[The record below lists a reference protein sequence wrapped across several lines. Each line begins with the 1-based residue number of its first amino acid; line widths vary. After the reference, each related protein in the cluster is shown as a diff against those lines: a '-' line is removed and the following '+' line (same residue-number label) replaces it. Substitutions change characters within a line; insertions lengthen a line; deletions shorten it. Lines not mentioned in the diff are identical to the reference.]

1 VGEPDIKKASPQANA
16 SQLRLAAVNPVKG
29 SMFIMF
35 PFLLY
40 EPATTRIK

>member
-1 VGEPDIKKASPQANA
+1 MKKASPRANA
-16 SQLRLAAVNPVKG
+16 SQLRLATANPVKG
-29 SMFIMF
+29 NMFIMF